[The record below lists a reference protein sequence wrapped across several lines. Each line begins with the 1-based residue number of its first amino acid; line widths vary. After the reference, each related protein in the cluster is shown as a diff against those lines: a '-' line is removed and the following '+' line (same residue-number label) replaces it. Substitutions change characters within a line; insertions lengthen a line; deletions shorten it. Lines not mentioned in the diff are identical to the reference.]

1 MPLQSITAALGLQGW
16 VVEQLHL
23 HGVNELR
30 LWIESTSPLHRCR
43 RCGTR
48 CTKAYDHAV
57 RELRDL
63 SISGRRVYLRV
74 SQWRVDCP
82 VCRAIVSE
90 ELDLCE
96 PGQRLTRR
104 YEQYLAHLCQVLP
117 TQAVADLE
125 QLSWSTVRH
134 LDRKYLE
141 KRQQA
146 QCLENVR
153 QICIDE
159 VAYKKGQNYVTVVSD
174 LLSRKVLWVGK
185 DRSKATVAA
194 FFAQL
199 GPAATAA
206 IEVVAMDMSA
216 AYIAAVEEGAP
227 QATIVY
233 DRFHIMKH
241 VHEAV
246 DQVRRDEQAAAD
258 KQGKTTLKNKRWV
271 LLKREK
277 NLKVKERTKLA
288 ELLEL
293 NANLATSYVLKED
306 FTLFFECRDIDSAT
320 QFLDG
325 WIKRARESRL
335 APFRRLVQQLQRWRF
350 NLLNY
355 FITPVS
361 NGLAEA
367 INNHINVIKRTAYGF
382 RDVEFFML
390 KILQRCGNLPPLA
403 QVLEPCQ

>member
-1 MPLQSITAALGLQGW
+1 MPIQDITAALGLQGW
-16 VVEQLHL
+16 VVEQMHL
-23 HGVNELR
+23 HGSEELR
-30 LWIESTSPLHRCR
+30 LHVESTSPLHRCR
-43 RCGTR
+43 RCGTK
-48 CTKAYDHAV
+48 CAKAYDHGV

-63 SISGRRVYLRV
+63 PISGRRVYLRV
-74 SQWRVDCP
+74 VQWRVDCP

-96 PGQRLTRR
+96 PGQMLTRR
-104 YEQYLAHLCQVLP
+104 YEQYLAGLCQVLP

-125 QLSWSTVRH
+125 QLSWSTVARI
-134 LDRKYLE
+134 DRKYLQLR
-141 KRQQA
+141 KQA
-146 QCLENVR
+146 QQLNKVTRICL
-153 QICIDE
+153 DE
-159 VAYKKGQNYVTVVSD
+159 VAYTKGQNYVTVVSD
-174 LLSRKVLWVGK
+174 LISRKVLWVGK
-185 DRSKATVAA
+185 DRSKATVEA

-199 GPAATAA
+199 GPVATAA

-227 QATIVY
+227 QAIIVY
-233 DRFHIMKH
+233 DRFHIIKH

-258 KQGKTTLKNKRWV
+258 QQGKTTLKNKRWV

-288 ELLEL
+288 ELLAL
-293 NANLATSYVLKED
+293 NANLAKSYVLKED

-320 QFLDG
+320 QFLEG
-325 WIKRARESRL
+325 WIKRAKESQL
-335 APFRRLVQQLQRWRF
+335 EPFRRLVQQLQRWRF

-390 KILQRCGNLPPLA
+390 KILQRCGNLPPLQ
-403 QVLEPCQ
+403 QVLTTCQ

>member
-1 MPLQSITAALGLQGW
+1 MPGQSITTILGLQGW
-16 VVEQLHL
+16 VVKQVRF
-23 HGVNELR
+23 HGFDELR
-30 LWIESTSPLHRCR
+30 LHVEPTSPWHRCR

-48 CTKAYDHAV
+48 CSNAYDHGL
-57 RELRDL
+57 RQLRDL
-63 SISGRRVYLRV
+63 SISGRRVYLAV
-74 SQWRVDCP
+74 PQWRVECH

-96 PGQRLTRR
+96 PGQMMTRR
-104 YEQYLAHLCQVLP
+104 YEHYLAQLCQVLP
-117 TQAVADLE
+117 TQAVADME

-134 LDRKYLE
+134 IDRKYLE

-146 QCLENVR
+146 QRLENVR

-174 LLSRKVLWVGK
+174 LISRKVLWVGK

-194 FFAQL
+194 FFAEL

-258 KQGKTTLKNKRWV
+258 TQGKTTLKNKRWV

-288 ELLEL
+288 ELLAL
-293 NANLATSYVLKED
+293 NANLATSYILKED

-325 WIKRARESRL
+325 WIKRAQESRL
-335 APFRRLVQQLQRWRF
+335 EPFRQLVQQLQRWRF

-355 FITPVS
+355 FIAPVS

>member
-1 MPLQSITAALGLQGW
+1 MPFQSISRALGLQGW
-16 VVEQLHL
+16 VVEQIDF
-23 HGVNELR
+23 HGPDQLR
-30 LWIESTSPLHRCR
+30 LRVESTSPWHRCR
-43 RCGTR
+43 RCGSRT
-48 CTKAYDHAV
+48 TKAYDHRV
-57 RELRDL
+57 RVLRDL
-63 SISGRRVYLRV
+63 SVFGRQVYLYV
-74 SQWRVDCP
+74 PQWRVDCP

-96 PGQRLTRR
+96 PGQMMTRR
-104 YEQYLAHLCQVLP
+104 YEHYLAKLCELLP
-117 TQAVADLE
+117 AQAVARWE
-125 QLSWSTVRH
+125 GLSWSTVAH
-134 LDRKYLE
+134 IDRKYLE

-146 QCLENVR
+146 QRLEDVR

-174 LLSRKVLWVGK
+174 LISRKVLWVGK

-194 FFAQL
+194 FFAEL

-216 AYIAAVEEGAP
+216 AYIAAVTESAP
-227 QATIVY
+227 QALIVY
-233 DRFHIMKH
+233 DRFHIMKY

-258 KQGKTTLKNKRWV
+258 TQGKTTLKNKRWV

-288 ELLEL
+288 ELLAL
-293 NANLATSYVLKED
+293 NAKLAKSYILKED
-306 FTLFFECRDIDSAT
+306 FTLFFECRDLDSAV

-325 WIKRARESRL
+325 WIKRAKESQL
-335 APFRRLVQQLQRWRF
+335 QPFLHLVQQLQRWRF

-403 QVLEPCQ
+403 QVLQPCQ

>member
-1 MPLQSITAALGLQGW
+1 MPHQSISRALAWQGW
-16 VVEQLHL
+16 VVEQVHF
-23 HGVNELR
+23 HGSDELR
-30 LWIESTSPLHRCR
+30 LHIESTSPLHRCR
-43 RCGTR
+43 RCGTQ
-48 CTKAYDHAV
+48 CAKAYDHGV

-63 SISGRRVYLRV
+63 PISGRRVYLRV
-74 SQWRVDCP
+74 PQWRVDCP
-82 VCRAIVSE
+82 VCRAVVSE
-90 ELDLCE
+90 HLDLCE
-96 PGQRLTRR
+96 PGQMLTRR
-104 YEQYLAHLCQVLP
+104 YEHYLARLCQVLP
-117 TQAVADLE
+117 TQAVAELE

-134 LDRKYLE
+134 IDRKYLE

-146 QCLENVR
+146 KRFEHVR
-153 QICIDE
+153 QICLDE
-159 VAYKKGQNYVTVVSD
+159 VAYKKGQHYVTVVSD
-174 LLSRKVLWVGK
+174 LVTRKVLWVGK
-185 DRSKATVAA
+185 DRSKDTVAA

-199 GPAATAA
+199 GPAATEA

-216 AYIAAVEEGAP
+216 AYLAAVEEGAP

-233 DRFHIMKH
+233 DRFHIMQH
-241 VHEAV
+241 VHQAV

-258 KQGKTTLKNKRWV
+258 TLGKTTLKHKRWV

-288 ELLEL
+288 ELLAL
-293 NANLATSYVLKED
+293 NANLAKSYVLKED
-306 FTLFFECRDIDSAT
+306 FTLFFECRDIDSAA
-320 QFLDG
+320 QLLDG
-325 WIKRARESRL
+325 WIRRAKESRL
-335 APFRRLVQQLQRWRF
+335 EPFRRLVQQLQRWRF

-390 KILQRCGNLPPLA
+390 KILQRCGQLPPLEDA
-403 QVLEPCQ
+403 LAACQ

>member
-1 MPLQSITAALGLQGW
+1 MPFQSISQALGLQGW
-16 VVEQLHL
+16 VVEQMDF
-23 HGVNELR
+23 HGSDELR
-30 LWIESTSPLHRCR
+30 LHIESTSPTHRCH
-43 RCGTR
+43 RCGIR
-48 CTKAYDHAV
+48 CTKAYDHGI
-57 RELRDL
+57 RELRDVP
-63 SISGRRVYLRV
+63 ISGRRVYLRV
-74 SQWRVDCP
+74 PQWRVDCP
-82 VCRAIVSE
+82 VCRAIVTE
-90 ELDLCE
+90 DLGLCE
-96 PGQRLTRR
+96 RGQMMTRR
-104 YEQYLAHLCQVLP
+104 YEQYLAKLCELLHAR
-117 TQAVADLE
+117 AVAQLE
-125 QLSWSTVRH
+125 NLSWSTVARI
-134 LDRKYLE
+134 DRKYLE
-141 KRQQA
+141 KRSQA
-146 QCLENVR
+146 QCFENVR
-153 QICIDE
+153 QVGIDE

-174 LLSRKVLWVGK
+174 LISRKVLWVGK

-194 FFAQL
+194 FFAEL
-199 GPAATAA
+199 GPAATAQ
-206 IEVVAMDMSA
+206 IEVVAMDMA
-216 AYIAAVEEGAP
+216 PAYTAAVEEGAP
-227 QATIVY
+227 QAIIVY
-233 DRFHIMKH
+233 DRFHIMKY

-258 KQGKTTLKNKRWV
+258 TQGKTTLKNKRWV

-288 ELLEL
+288 ELLAL

-306 FTLFFECRDIDSAT
+306 FTLFFECRDIDSAV

-325 WIKRARESRL
+325 WIKRAKESQL
-335 APFRRLVQQLQRWRF
+335 QPFLHLVQQLQRWRF

-367 INNHINVIKRTAYGF
+367 INNHINLIKRTAYGF